1 MHNYNTVSEAISGLT
16 LRGYTRDFNAQ
27 AGRECLTCHAS
38 GNALSPDDF
47 EIDEVHRF
55 EGMTDPGDEM
65 ILYAISS
72 AGLNV
77 KGILL
82 SAYGMY
88 QEEGTSGIVQQ
99 LLFNSSSI

>member
-1 MHNYNTVSEAISGLT
+1 MYIYNTVSEAINGLM
-16 LRGYTRDFNAQ
+16 RRSYTRDFNAR
-27 AGRECLTCHAS
+27 AGTEGLARHLL
-38 GNALSPDDF
+38 GNALSPEEF

-55 EGMTDPGDEM
+55 EGLTDPGDEM

-72 AGLNV
+72 AGLKI

-88 QEEGTSGIVQQ
+88 AEQHTSGIVQN
-99 LLFNSSSI
+99 LLFSSSSI

>member
-1 MHNYNTVSEAISGLT
+1 MHNYDTVSEAISGLT
-16 LRGYTRDFNAQ
+16 LRGYTRDFNIKTGKQ
-27 AGRECLTCHAS
+27 GVICHPS
-38 GNALSPDDF
+38 GNTLSPDEF

-55 EGMTDPGDEM
+55 EGITDPGDEM

-72 AGLNV
+72 AGLQV

-88 QEEGTSGIVQQ
+88 EEPRTSGIVQK
-99 LLFNSSSI
+99 LLFNPSSI

>member
-1 MHNYNTVSEAISGLT
+1 MHNYDTVTEAISELT
-16 LRGYTRDFNAQ
+16 LRGYTHDFNT
-27 AGRECLTCHAS
+27 GTGKECMICHPS
-38 GNALSPDDF
+38 GNVLSPDEF

-55 EGMTDPGDEM
+55 EGITDPGDEM

-72 AGLNV
+72 TGLQV

-88 QEEGTSGIVQQ
+88 EEPGTSGIVQK
-99 LLFNSSSI
+99 LLFNSLSI